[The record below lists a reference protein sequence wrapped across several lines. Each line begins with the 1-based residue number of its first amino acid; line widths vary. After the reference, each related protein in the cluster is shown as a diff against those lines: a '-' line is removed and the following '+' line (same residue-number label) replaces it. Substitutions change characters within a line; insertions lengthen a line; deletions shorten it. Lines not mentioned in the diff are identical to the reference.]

1 MPEGK
6 LFQIS
11 QLYLAKNKLKALP
24 DIFGLTGLQ
33 KLSLRENCLEKLEES
48 FCSLQSLKKLF
59 LDSNFLRELPER
71 FGDLKALEDRT
82 AELRFT
88 GSPDMQS
95 LNWRLSWPP
104 EFLPKM
110 LHLIRS
116 FISLTTT
123 YPRSQKALESSPI
136 FRSLLACGSVK
147 ALPQDEVYFYVDQ
160 FAFMIYKAQ

>member
-1 MPEGK
+1 M
-6 LFQIS
+6 
-11 QLYLAKNKLKALP
+11 
-24 DIFGLTGLQ
+24 T
-33 KLSLRENCLEKLEES
+33 LRHWR
-48 FCSLQSLKKLF
+48 F

-123 YPRSQKALESSPI
+123 YPRSQPLDQKVAIRLFARLSTKRLLSKGRLSWIWIQVVLCTEVEMRTSPNDLPMFHQESFGKLSNLQEPLGMWKRQGSAAG
-136 FRSLLACGSVK
+136 RSA
-147 ALPQDEVYFYVDQ
+147 
-160 FAFMIYKAQ
+160 